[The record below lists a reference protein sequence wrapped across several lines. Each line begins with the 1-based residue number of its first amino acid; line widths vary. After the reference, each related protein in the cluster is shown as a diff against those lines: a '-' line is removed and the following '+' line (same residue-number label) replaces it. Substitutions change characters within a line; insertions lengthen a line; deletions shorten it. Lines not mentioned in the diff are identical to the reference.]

1 MKPLKMLTSQYIKY
15 KKITKTMRY
24 LIISLITVTFISC
37 TSEKNEADQHAHEEH
52 DDEAHA
58 HEEAN
63 EQMVELNQAQIKKAD
78 IQMGQFKSMDLNSTV
93 KTTGR
98 LELPPQNEANVS
110 AIMSGMVSSIEVLP
124 GEFVKE
130 QQTLAYLKDPQFSK
144 LQQAYL
150 ESTSK
155 LEYVEEEY
163 KRNKELFEEDVGSK
177 KEFQQIR
184 SEYKSLKAKVQSLA
198 SQLRLIN
205 INPKQLTENTVK
217 DRIAIKA
224 PIEGYIKNINIKMGQ
239 YVESNETL
247 FELVDNH
254 HIHIDLMVYEKDV
267 PKVSKGQKILFTL
280 AKQKQAEPLQAEIF
294 ALGKALEK
302 DLKAVRMHAELKHD
316 YPNLLPG
323 MYIEGRIVTDT
334 LSGHVLREGGV
345 VKEEDHHYIFYTK
358 DDGNQDHIEFMRQE
372 VETGPTNA
380 GYTQVKN
387 PEIPENAKF
396 VTNNAHY
403 LLREMQEGASSGHGH

>member
-1 MKPLKMLTSQYIKY
+1 
-15 KKITKTMRY
+15 MRY
-24 LIISLITVTFISC
+24 ITIILITVTFISC
-37 TSEKNEADQHAHEEH
+37 TSEKNEEDQHAHEEH
-52 DDEAHA
+52 A
-58 HEEAN
+58 HEE
-63 EQMVELNQAQIKKAD
+63 EHKDMVELDQAQIKKAD
-78 IQMGQFKSMDLNSTV
+78 IQLGQFKTMDLNSTV

-110 AIMSGMVSSIEVLP
+110 AMMSGMVNSIEVLP

-150 ESTSK
+150 ESTSQ
-155 LEYVEEEY
+155 LEYVEKEF
-163 KRNKELFEEDVGSK
+163 KRKKELYEGDVSSK
-177 KEFQQIR
+177 KDFQKIR
-184 SEYKSLKAKVQSLA
+184 SEYKALKAKVQSLA
-198 SQLRLIN
+198 SQLRMIN
-205 INPKQLTENTVK
+205 INPDQLTENTVK
-217 DRIAIKA
+217 DQIAIKA
-224 PIEGYIKNINIKMGQ
+224 PIEGYIKDINIKMGQ
-239 YVESNETL
+239 YVESKETL

-280 AKQKQAEPLQAEIF
+280 SKQKKAEPMEAEIF

-302 DLKAVRMHAELKHD
+302 DRKAVRMHAELKQD

-323 MYIEGRIVTDT
+323 MYVEGRIVTDT
-334 LSGHVLREGGV
+334 LSGHVLKEGGV
-345 VKEEDHHYIFYTK
+345 VKEEDHYYIFYTK
-358 DDGNQDHIEFMRQE
+358 DDGSQDHMEFMRQE
-372 VETGPTNA
+372 VETGPTNS

-387 PEIPENAKF
+387 PEIPENARF

-403 LLREMQEGASSGHGH
+403 LLREMQEGASGGHGH